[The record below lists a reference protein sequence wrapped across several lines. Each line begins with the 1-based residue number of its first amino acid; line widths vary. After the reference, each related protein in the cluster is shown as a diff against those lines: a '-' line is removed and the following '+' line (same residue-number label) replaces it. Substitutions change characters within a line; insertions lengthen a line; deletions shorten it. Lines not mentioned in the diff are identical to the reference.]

1 MSMTQHAHV
10 VSLEQKHANLEAMI
24 NDEAHRP
31 HPDDLKLAYLKRE
44 KLRIK
49 EEMSRFEM
57 T

>member
-1 MSMTQHAHV
+1 MTQHAHV